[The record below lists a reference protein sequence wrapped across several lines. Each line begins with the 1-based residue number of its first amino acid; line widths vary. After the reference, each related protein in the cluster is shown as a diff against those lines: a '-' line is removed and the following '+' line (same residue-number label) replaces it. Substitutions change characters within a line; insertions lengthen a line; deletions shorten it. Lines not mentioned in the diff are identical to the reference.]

1 MDLSN
6 HLENYA
12 TSKNWKYV
20 YARRDYQN
28 LIDAT
33 DFVADAIEGYGVGE
47 TIMLVDPI
55 RRGGETDNITYKGS
69 FMVLTKSDL
78 DDDYE
83 SRKSKYI
90 DPLLEV
96 LLKEMKNVLI
106 CEFDINQWE
115 AIELI
120 NMLDWNADGL
130 LITFNLKG
138 FD

>member
-12 TSKNWKYV
+12 TSQGWRYE

-47 TIMLVDPI
+47 TIMIVDPI
-55 RRGGETDNITYKGS
+55 RRASENSSASYRGS

-78 DDDYE
+78 DDDYA
-83 SRKSKYI
+83 SRKTKYI
-90 DPLLEV
+90 DPLLDV
-96 LLKEMKNVLI
+96 ILKDMKGLMLCN
-106 CEFDINQWE
+106 FDINQWE

-130 LITFNLKG
+130 MVTFNLRG
-138 FD
+138 YD

>member
-6 HLENYA
+6 HLKSYA
-12 TSKNWKYV
+12 TSKNWRYE

-47 TIMLVDPI
+47 TIMIVDPI
-55 RRGGETDNITYKGS
+55 RRSSENSGISYRGS

-78 DDDYE
+78 DDDYA
-83 SRKSKYI
+83 SRKTKYI
-90 DPLLEV
+90 DPLLDII
-96 LLKEMKNVLI
+96 LKEMKGFLLCN
-106 CEFDINQWE
+106 FDINQWE

-130 LITFNLKG
+130 LVTYNLKG
-138 FD
+138 YE

>member
-1 MDLSN
+1 MDISDVF
-6 HLENYA
+6 ENYA
-12 TSKNWKYV
+12 TSQSWGYE

-33 DFVADAIEGYGVGE
+33 NFVADAIDGYGVGE
-47 TIMLVDPI
+47 TIMIVDPV
-55 RRGGETDNITYKGS
+55 RRSPHSNGITYTGS

-78 DDDYE
+78 DDDYA
-83 SRKSKYI
+83 SRKTKYI
-90 DPLLEV
+90 DPLLEI
-96 LLKEMKNVLI
+96 LLKNMNNKLA
-106 CEFDINQWE
+106 CSFDVNQWE
-115 AIELI
+115 AIEVI

>member
-1 MDLSN
+1 MDISDVF
-6 HLENYA
+6 EAFA
-12 TSKNWKYV
+12 TSKGWGYE

-28 LIDAT
+28 MIDAT

-47 TIMLVDPI
+47 TMMIVDPVI
-55 RRGGETDNITYKGS
+55 RVSEKQGISYRGS

-78 DDDYE
+78 DDDYT
-83 SRKSKYI
+83 SRKTKYI
-90 DPLLEV
+90 DPLLDI
-96 LLKEMKNVLI
+96 LLKEMRSKLI
-106 CEFDINQWE
+106 CDYDVNQWE